1 MKYLFS
7 IQNLLNNDV
16 KLYSIEAESETEAED
31 ILAKKAMPLFDI
43 SYNTFTRALEEIDL
57 VVASLGAIDT
67 IKEINE

>member
-16 KLYSIEAESETEAED
+16 KLYSIEAEKETDAED

-57 VVASLGAIDT
+57 VVTSLGALDT
-67 IKEINE
+67 VEEINE